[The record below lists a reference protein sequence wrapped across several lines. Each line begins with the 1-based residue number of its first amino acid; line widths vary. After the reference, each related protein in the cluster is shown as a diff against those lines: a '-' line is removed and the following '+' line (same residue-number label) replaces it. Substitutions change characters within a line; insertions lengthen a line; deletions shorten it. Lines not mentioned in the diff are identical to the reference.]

1 MNTIIRKWGNSPT
14 VKLSAA
20 SMKTAAFELEQRVT
34 ITATKGRIV
43 IEAADTFEFN
53 LNKLIKDINP
63 QNLHEEIDFDSPVGL
78 EKL

>member
-1 MNTIIRKWGNSPT
+1 M
-14 VKLSAA
+14 KLNAA

-63 QNLHEEIDFDSPVGL
+63 QNLHEEIDFDNPVGL

>member
-1 MNTIIRKWGNSPT
+1 
-14 VKLSAA
+14 
-20 SMKTAAFELEQRVT
+20 MKTAVFELEQRVT

-43 IEAADTFEFN
+43 IEAADTFKFN

>member
-1 MNTIIRKWGNSPT
+1 MIKKWGNSPA
-14 VKLSAA
+14 VRLNAA

-43 IEAADTFEFN
+43 IEAADTFEFV
-53 LNKLIKDINP
+53 LEELIKGITP
-63 QNLHEEIDFDSPVGL
+63 QNLHEEIDFAGLVSL

>member
-1 MNTIIRKWGNSPT
+1 MNTIIRKWGNTPT
-14 VKLSAA
+14 VKLNAA
-20 SMKTAAFELEQRVT
+20 SMQTAAFELEQRVT

-63 QNLHEEIDFDSPVGL
+63 QNLHEEIDFDNPVGL